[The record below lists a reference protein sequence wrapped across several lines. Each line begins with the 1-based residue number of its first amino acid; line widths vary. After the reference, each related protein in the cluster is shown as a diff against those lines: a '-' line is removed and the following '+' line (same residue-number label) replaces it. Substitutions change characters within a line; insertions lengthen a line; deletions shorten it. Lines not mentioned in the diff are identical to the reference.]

1 MAISEIKSN
10 IYEVGARDWDRRLF
24 DELIPLPDGTSY
36 NSYLVKGS
44 EKNIL
49 IDSVDPDKQERIP
62 SENLV
67 LFSDGE
73 NVATEA
79 PVKPLRFLLISGKPI
94 DEPVAWY
101 GPIVMNTEEE
111 LKQAF
116 EEYQNGTFIKD

>member
-1 MAISEIKSN
+1 MRTDKRDHSG
-10 IYEVGARDWDRRLF
+10 VGYF
-24 DELIPLPDGTSY
+24 SQY
-36 NSYLVKGS
+36 
-44 EKNIL
+44 
-49 IDSVDPDKQERIP
+49 SVLR
-62 SENLV
+62 NLV

-73 NVATEA
+73 NVAIEA
-79 PVKPLRFLLISGKPI
+79 SEKPLRFLLISGKPI